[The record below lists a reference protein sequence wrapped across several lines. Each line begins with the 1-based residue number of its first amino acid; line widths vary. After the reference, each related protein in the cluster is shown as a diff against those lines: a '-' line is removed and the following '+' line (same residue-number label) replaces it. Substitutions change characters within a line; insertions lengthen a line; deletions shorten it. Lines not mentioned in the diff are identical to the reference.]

1 MHAVTM
7 LSVLFRFGQI
17 AHHAVFFNL
26 KSGRSSVV
34 ACSPEAWKPFGFV
47 ERGAEQ
53 TAGDDLD
60 EDDEFVEDGLDGV
73 QTAEA
78 TEAAVA

>member
-17 AHHAVFFNL
+17 SHHAVFFNL

-34 ACSPEAWKPFGFV
+34 PCSPEAWKQFGFM
-47 ERGAEQ
+47 EAPEGHSGQKDDDDDDYDA
-53 TAGDDLD
+53 DDLD
-60 EDDEFVEDGLDGV
+60 IEQGFEAVENQVG
-73 QTAEA
+73 
-78 TEAAVA
+78 